1 MADEEKKEEV
11 VEEAA
16 EAEATEEKGKKKD
29 KKDKKEKSS
38 VDVNAIMNNVKG
50 GISTGSEKVSTIVKE
65 ANDKKKMM
73 IFLAIIVLE
82 VVLSAVG
89 GVGALMLV
97 IQAIVAL
104 VGFIALKAAFP
115 GEEKAEESAKEE

>member
-16 EAEATEEKGKKKD
+16 EAEATEEKGK

-65 ANDKKKMM
+65 ANDKKKMI